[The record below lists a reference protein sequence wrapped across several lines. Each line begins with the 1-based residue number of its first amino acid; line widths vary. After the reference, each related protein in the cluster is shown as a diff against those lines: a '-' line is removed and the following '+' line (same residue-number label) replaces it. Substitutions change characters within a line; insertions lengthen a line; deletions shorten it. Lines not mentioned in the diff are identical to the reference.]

1 MKEATEEVGK
11 ERYAGSEEVEQEN
24 EKFEVES
31 EEQNTDAEELRREIG
46 MNERS
51 KR

>member
-1 MKEATEEVGK
+1 MEEVGR

-31 EEQNTDAEELRREIG
+31 KEQNTDAEEISRKMG
-46 MNERS
+46 MDDRS